1 MRDAIRYF
9 TADDVIIP
17 IMDSAKFSRRAFLK
31 TLLAALVVAG
41 CQPQS
46 SGDGG
51 GFSLPLSGKRNT
63 PTPENPPTPT
73 PLPQPDS
80 VAQAYF
86 AALEKTDTGAMYAL
100 LTPDSR
106 RRVSVTDFDAAY
118 RYVLNQTTTLSL
130 AITPKAIST
139 QADRAQAKFNV
150 TWHTSLFGDME
161 TEHMMNLRFV
171 AERWGVVWEPMLL
184 MPQLGYGITL
194 VLQEETFPRGDIL
207 AADATPLATNG
218 QVISI
223 GVVPGQLQNR
233 AETISALSQLLGMD
247 TAKIS
252 AKIDAAQPDWYV
264 PLGEIDLAAASAA
277 GELLTASPG
286 IDARAHSARDY
297 PQGDTAAHI
306 IGVLGA
312 IPAEKLDSFRKMGYR
327 GDEMVGQTGL
337 EAWGEPFLAGKRG
350 GRLITVSPSGAEKEE
365 IAVAHAVPGGNIHL
379 HLNLL
384 LQQRAEEL
392 LGNRRGAIVAMKPTG
407 EVLAMATYP
416 RFFPQSFA
424 GGVDA
429 ETWNQLL
436 NNPDRPLVNRAAQSA
451 YPPGSVFKIVS
462 MAAAMEKLD
471 MSPDT
476 TFFCSG
482 TWYGLGENN
491 PKKCWLETGHGTI
504 SLRDGLTQS
513 CDVVFYEVGKA
524 LYEADPALLP
534 EMARAFGL
542 GQTTGILGVDEAA
555 GIVPDNAWKQSTL
568 NEPLYVG
575 DMVNMAIG
583 QGYLLTTPLQ
593 VTQMVAAIA
602 AQGSE
607 YRPQVI
613 SRLNSRDA
621 GDQLFPA
628 EIARQVAVT
637 PFTLA
642 NIQQAMFGVAHGRY
656 GTARKAFDGVGFSV
670 AGKTGTAETGID
682 APNAWFAGYAP
693 ADTPQ
698 VVITVMLENAGEG
711 SEFAAPLF
719 RRMAESYLSIAG

>member
-1 MRDAIRYF
+1 
-9 TADDVIIP
+9 
-17 IMDSAKFSRRAFLK
+17 MDSAKFSRRAFLK

-41 CQPQS
+41 CRPQS

-51 GFSLPLSGKRNT
+51 GFSLPLPGSRNT
-63 PTPENPPTPT
+63 PTPAVTPTPT

-80 VAQAYF
+80 VAQAF
-86 AALEKTDTGAMYAL
+86 FSAFEKTDTGAMYAL
-100 LTPDSR
+100 LTPDSQQR
-106 RRVSVTDFDAAY
+106 ISVTDFDAVY
-118 RYVLNQTTTLSL
+118 RHVLNQTTTLNLSVV
-130 AITPKAIST
+130 PEAIST
-139 QADRAQAKFNV
+139 QADRAQANFRT
-150 TWHTSLFGDME
+150 TWHTGLFGDME
-161 TEHMMNLRFV
+161 TEHTMNLRFV
-171 AERWGVVWEPMLL
+171 AGRWGVVWEPMLL

-194 VLQEETFPRGDIL
+194 VLQEEPVARGKIL
-207 AADATPLATNG
+207 AADEIPLATNG
-218 QVISI
+218 QVISV

-233 AETISALSQLLGMD
+233 AETISALSQLLSID
-247 TAKIS
+247 AAEIS

-264 PLGEIDLAAASAA
+264 PLGEIDLATASAA
-277 GELLTASPG
+277 GELLTESPG
-286 IDARAHSARDY
+286 IDASAHSARDY

-306 IGVLGA
+306 VGVLGA
-312 IPAEKLDSFRKMGYR
+312 IPAEKLNSFRKMGYR
-327 GDEMVGQTGL
+327 GDEMIGQTGL

-350 GRLITVSPSGAEKEE
+350 GRLITVTPSGVEKEE
-365 IAVAHAVPGGNIHL
+365 LAVAKAVPGGNIHL
-379 HLNLL
+379 HLNVP
-384 LQQRAEEL
+384 LQQRAEAL

-407 EVLAMATYP
+407 ELLAMATYP

-424 GGVDA
+424 AGIDA
-429 ETWNQLL
+429 HTWNSLL

-471 MSPDT
+471 MSPET

-524 LYEADPALLP
+524 LYEADPTLLP

-542 GQTTGILGVDEAA
+542 GQPTGILGVDEAV
-555 GIVPDNAWKQSTL
+555 GIVPDEAWKQSAL
-568 NEPLYVG
+568 NEPMYVG

-593 VTQMVAAIA
+593 VAQMVAAIA
-602 AQGSE
+602 AQGNG
-607 YRPQVI
+607 YRPQI
-613 SRLNSRDA
+613 IERLNSRDA
-621 GDQLFPA
+621 GDQFFPA
-628 EIARQVAVT
+628 EIARQVPIT

-642 NIQQAMFGVAHGRY
+642 NIQQGMFGVAHGRH

-682 APNAWFAGYAP
+682 APHAWFAGYAP
-693 ADTPQ
+693 ADAPQ
-698 VVITVMLENAGEG
+698 VVIAVMLENAGEG
-711 SEFAAPLF
+711 SEEAAPLF
-719 RRMAESYLSIAG
+719 RQMAESYFSIFG